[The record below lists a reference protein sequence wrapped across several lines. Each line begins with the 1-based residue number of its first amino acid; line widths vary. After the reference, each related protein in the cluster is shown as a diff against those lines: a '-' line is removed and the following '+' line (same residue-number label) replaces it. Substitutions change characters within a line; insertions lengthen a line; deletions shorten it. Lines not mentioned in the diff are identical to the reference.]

1 LQRAPAA
8 QPDLAVPLLY
18 EDAEV
23 IAVEKPAGM
32 PSVALRA
39 DDRETIVNYLIARY
53 PELEAIGD
61 AAFEA
66 GLVHRLDT
74 ATSGVLVVGRTDAAW
89 RRLRAQFRERAVD
102 KLYLAVVQ
110 GRVGQRGTVSAPIA
124 HRPRRPREMLAC
136 VDRERAHA
144 LRARPALTHYR
155 RLRWQRGAA
164 LLGVRIPTGVRHQI
178 RVHLASIG
186 HPVLGDPLYAADAA
200 ARATPRLMLHAA
212 RIAFAHPADGRR
224 VIIRSRLPDDFQ
236 AALRSLGVTPAKPAQ
251 SGCVGKTAGSGGD
264 GFPCRPCLSPW
275 RRHHTV
281 LRVVRILDQ
290 PVVHVVADLLALDAD
305 EVDTLDRLVDAL
317 AIEDAPLQLLDAD
330 SQQCLVLA
338 LDLAPAGFISGK
350 VAVFLSVGPIVPFQ
364 NAVALFAL

>member
-1 LQRAPAA
+1 VVRDVDADRLDRFLVRHWSGCSRRLARLAIDAGAVQVNGQRGRKGQPLQPGDTVRADRRALQRAPAA

-186 HPVLGDPLYAADAA
+186 HPVLGDPLYASDAA

-236 AALRSLGVTPAKPAQ
+236 AALRSLGM
-251 SGCVGKTAGSGGD
+251 
-264 GFPCRPCLSPW
+264 
-275 RRHHTV
+275 
-281 LRVVRILDQ
+281 
-290 PVVHVVADLLALDAD
+290 
-305 EVDTLDRLVDAL
+305 
-317 AIEDAPLQLLDAD
+317 
-330 SQQCLVLA
+330 
-338 LDLAPAGFISGK
+338 
-350 VAVFLSVGPIVPFQ
+350 
-364 NAVALFAL
+364 